1 MSFWWRQ
8 YLTLPIPKQPSLPL
22 RSCLGRRSL
31 PAPCLCLVR
40 LSTRVGGLSLDRP
53 LRLFSSVCPTEIQCG
68 QYFCTK
74 DMLYWYQL
82 IFTWYM
88 HMPWYSFFSC
98 VCNKHVKTCISWL
111 TNFILYHCFQYWTQ
125 LCIGCKWNETFHR
138 SCQQKHYSIH
148 YMLSK
153 CRYMPFERKTYCFVQ
168 LHVYMYRSIASSHI
182 VWKYIFIVC
191 YVYKLTKLFSVLR
204 VTKYF
209 WRLWRNSREHVWAT
223 FSKKNFFQCKK
234 NKL

>member
-1 MSFWWRQ
+1 MVSIFVQKKCFTDINWF
-8 YLTLPIPKQPSLPL
+8 LPGTCI
-22 RSCLGRRSL
+22 CLDIHVF
-31 PAPCLCLVR
+31 PVF
-40 LSTRVGGLSLDRP
+40 V
-53 LRLFSSVCPTEIQCG
+53 INM
-68 QYFCTK
+68 Y
-74 DMLYWYQL
+74 
-82 IFTWYM
+82 
-88 HMPWYSFFSC
+88 
-98 VCNKHVKTCISWL
+98 KHVISWL

-168 LHVYMYRSIASSHI
+168 LYMYRSIASSHI

-223 FSKKNFFQCKK
+223 FSKKIFFSM
-234 NKL
+234 L